1 MKKLLSLEGK
11 TKEQICKEFVEVCK
25 NGTSKDCSKFV
36 YEAKRNG
43 VSYEELCEYKRN
55 GGWWKMSDLTH
66 LFKVGQKVTYRNN
79 DFDAVKRDIP
89 CVVKETYPDHIIIT
103 DMEN

>member
-1 MKKLLSLEGK
+1 MKYLKLYIKNSLETMVSFGKFGGNIMRKLLSLEGK

-55 GGWWKMSDLTH
+55 
-66 LFKVGQKVTYRNN
+66 N
-79 DFDAVKRDIP
+79 A
-89 CVVKETYPDHIIIT
+89 
-103 DMEN
+103 